1 MKGDSRRSGEEVEN
15 AINSLTKL
23 ILEKEKDIEPQLRSE
38 CYLKLGQWHYEH
50 KVNLQE
56 DDYRVIMQ
64 NCEKSTTIDPKN
76 QEGWHFYSLMN
87 YEASIF
93 YSKRLNEEF
102 QNEMGAPNAGSA
114 PSTGLFDE
122 FSSYTAFHI

>member
-1 MKGDSRRSGEEVEN
+1 LKGESRRSGEEVEN

-56 DDYRVIMQ
+56 EDYRVIM
-64 NCEKSTTIDPKN
+64 
-76 QEGWHFYSLMN
+76 
-87 YEASIF
+87 
-93 YSKRLNEEF
+93 
-102 QNEMGAPNAGSA
+102 
-114 PSTGLFDE
+114 
-122 FSSYTAFHI
+122 